1 MLTDYSKSMILG
13 LLVWCYGLAPLVG
26 AEETITPSHLYQTT
40 EDIILE
46 IKLLRET
53 IGIDTIP
60 LEPEPQSD
68 KLPVHVYS
76 KGLEV
81 LEKIAR
87 TQRKLGMLPA
97 EVGEIP
103 LKVIT
108 FADIMQ
114 LLNSLLAELRH
125 IKEQLLVADEID
137 AAALVGGK
145 TASQVYEHLWTASY
159 LLDGLIKP
167 LQPAD
172 VYRHLQYLHDELRLI
187 AAKLEIT
194 LDLDPEAI
202 NEVKKI
208 KNIGQQ
214 ALLAL
219 YKISSLER
227 RLGMEAV
234 NIPDM
239 TLARITFSDIYDMT
253 NILLAEMVR
262 IKVQLKIELP
272 RGERPLPPRKQPNEV
287 FAQIQLLV
295 ANLDKLI
302 ETIANQNKK
311 IATEVVN

>member
-1 MLTDYSKSMILG
+1 MLTDYSKYMILG
-13 LLVWCYGLAPLVG
+13 WLIGCYGLIPRVS
-26 AEETITPSHLYQTT
+26 AEETITPSHLYQIT
-40 EDIILE
+40 EDIISE
-46 IKLLRET
+46 IKHLRET
-53 IGIDTIP
+53 IGIDSIP

-76 KGLEV
+76 KALEV
-81 LEKIAR
+81 LEKISR

-97 EVGEIP
+97 EMAEIP

-108 FADIMQ
+108 FEDIME
-114 LLNSLLAELRH
+114 LLQTLLAELRH
-125 IKEQLLVADEID
+125 IKQQLLVKEEIK

-145 TASQVYEHLWTASY
+145 TASQVYERLWQASY
-159 LLDGLIKP
+159 LLDGLIEP
-167 LQPAD
+167 LQPSD

-194 LDLDPEAI
+194 LDLEPPDLS
-202 NEVKKI
+202 EVKKI

-227 RLGMEAV
+227 RLGMEAI

-262 IKVQLKIELP
+262 IKVHLKIELP
-272 RGERPLPPRKQPNEV
+272 RGDRPLPPRKQPSEV

-302 ETIANQNKK
+302 ETIANQKK
-311 IATEVVN
+311 NLATEMVN

>member
-1 MLTDYSKSMILG
+1 MLTDYSKQIILG
-13 LLVWCYGLAPLVG
+13 WLIWCYGLAPLVN
-26 AEETITPSHLYQTT
+26 AEETITPSHLYQIT
-40 EDIILE
+40 EDIISE
-46 IKLLRET
+46 IKHLRET
-53 IGIDTIP
+53 IGVDTIP

-76 KGLEV
+76 KALEV
-81 LEKIAR
+81 LEKISR

-97 EVGEIP
+97 KVEEIP

-108 FADIMQ
+108 FEDIMQ
-114 LLNSLLAELRH
+114 LLQTLLAELRH
-125 IKEQLLVADEID
+125 IKQQLLVKDEIK

-145 TASQVYEHLWTASY
+145 TASQVYERLWQASY
-159 LLDGLIKP
+159 LLDGLIEP
-167 LQPAD
+167 LQPSD

-194 LDLDPEAI
+194 LDLEPPDLS
-202 NEVKKI
+202 EVKKI

-262 IKVQLKIELP
+262 IKVHL
-272 RGERPLPPRKQPNEV
+272 
-287 FAQIQLLV
+287 
-295 ANLDKLI
+295 
-302 ETIANQNKK
+302 
-311 IATEVVN
+311 